1 VRKKPINVE
10 CQASK
15 LSIEALEWLENYTQD
30 LAWTQNNWRIWESPA
45 ALDELCALGQ
55 ATWRFNE
62 RRGIPNRPKMIRRS
76 VDVVRFASKRDA
88 MYFKLMFL

>member
-1 VRKKPINVE
+1 MHKKPINVE

-30 LAWTQNNWRIWESPA
+30 LAWTQNNWRIWETPA

-55 ATWRFNE
+55 VTWRFNE
-62 RRGIPNRPKMIRRS
+62 RQGIPNRPKMIRRS